1 VKVPRIL
8 DRQAEPIPDGEG
20 IVNPL
25 EDDDDDDMIYEAVI
39 CEDQTLTP
47 DIQEAQAVAEAVE
60 SVNAYQVVEME
71 GSAADVRCATATPF
85 GTSGVSARGFTQGKK
100 QIML

>member
-71 GSAADVRCATATPF
+71 GSAADVRCATATPV